1 MLKTDQL
8 NQFDVNIRNS
18 TISSRMNLNVN
29 LNAGIQLLWNN
40 SFSIDKY
47 HGPITDVTGAYYM
60 AFNASPVDFSPTYSG
75 DEATSWPHLRFG
87 TTPSKATNPYE
98 AIQRG
103 YKERGRYSA
112 TSRMEYIH
120 NLSSLMKGL
129 EVRASIS
136 LTKTGYN
143 ENSYSTLPF
152 YYYLDPENGYDAETD
167 KYTLTVVQNGRR
179 TLELDNARASESTQ
193 WVYEGRL
200 LHTAAWD
207 DHQTSLTAVLQ
218 AIQSTSSPAPSLFEG
233 IEHRNLSFSM
243 RGTYGYKDRYFI
255 EGSFGYNGS
264 ERFAKDNRM
273 GFFPAVGAAWVITK
287 ENFMQCIN
295 NQVSF
300 LKLRASWGKVGN
312 DGIITSPR
320 FVYMP
325 QIGQNENGYVGTDP
339 EAGNGQYFY
348 RYQIQNYGDPGI
360 EWEVSEQINLGL
372 ETRFFKDILE
382 LNADF
387 YQEIRHNIIANRTV
401 IPGNMGVEFAPL
413 DNIGKVRSRGM
424 DLSAKVQHAFTPDCW
439 FILNGTL
446 TYSKAV
452 YKDLE
457 EAVDKPAW
465 QLSNGYEISQQIGY
479 IAEGLFRDQAEI
491 DNAPSQPWSQP
502 GDIRYRDVNGDGKI
516 DVNDA
521 VHIGFP
527 ETPRLVYGFS
537 GFLNYK
543 NWEFNFAFQGSG
555 KRGFFI
561 NAESISPFDGS
572 RAMLK
577 AIYDS
582 HWTEDNMSN
591 KPFWPRLSVDNIIT
605 YNVPEDWDSSMTSL
619 RKSTY
624 FMRECSFL
632 RCTSLELAYNL
643 SENLRNKLRM
653 QNVKFFLR
661 ANNPFIISDFKL
673 WDVELGDNGFNYPI
687 QKTYA
692 IGVNISF

>member
-1 MLKTDQL
+1 
-8 NQFDVNIRNS
+8 
-18 TISSRMNLNVN
+18 
-29 LNAGIQLLWNN
+29 
-40 SFSIDKY
+40 
-47 HGPITDVTGAYYM
+47 
-60 AFNASPVDFSPTYSG
+60 
-75 DEATSWPHLRFG
+75 
-87 TTPSKATNPYE
+87 
-98 AIQRG
+98 
-103 YKERGRYSA
+103 
-112 TSRMEYIH
+112 
-120 NLSSLMKGL
+120 
-129 EVRASIS
+129 
-136 LTKTGYN
+136 
-143 ENSYSTLPF
+143 
-152 YYYLDPENGYDAETD
+152 
-167 KYTLTVVQNGRR
+167 
-179 TLELDNARASESTQ
+179 
-193 WVYEGRL
+193 
-200 LHTAAWD
+200 
-207 DHQTSLTAVLQ
+207 
-218 AIQSTSSPAPSLFEG
+218 
-233 IEHRNLSFSM
+233 
-243 RGTYGYKDRYFI
+243 
-255 EGSFGYNGS
+255 
-264 ERFAKDNRM
+264 
-273 GFFPAVGAAWVITK
+273 
-287 ENFMQCIN
+287 
-295 NQVSF
+295 
-300 LKLRASWGKVGN
+300 
-312 DGIITSPR
+312 
-320 FVYMP
+320 
-325 QIGQNENGYVGTDP
+325 
-339 EAGNGQYFY
+339 
-348 RYQIQNYGDPGI
+348 
-360 EWEVSEQINLGL
+360 
-372 ETRFFKDILE
+372 
-382 LNADF
+382 
-387 YQEIRHNIIANRTV
+387 
-401 IPGNMGVEFAPL
+401 MGVEFAPL

>member
-1 MLKTDQL
+1 MGGPQMAAADIDLKVDSTELGVVGVIEVLKHIFTFVAIFFRLVRAAKQERPDEVVLIDYPGFNLLFALMMYANRIPVVWYVCPHLWVWGKWRLPVLAKICTKMLVIFPFEEEVFAPTRLRATFVGHPLVDIVEERRDPEIQRSPEEFLLLPGSRTMEINFLLRPMLDTISQL
-8 NQFDVNIRNS
+8 AERHPELKFHLSAPREKIARLCDEIYGEYRRKHPDVPTVNISCADTPYWQQRAGTGLAASGTVTVESAIAGLPLVVGYKLNWV
-18 TISSRMNLNVN
+18 TI
-29 LNAGIQLLWNN
+29 LL
-40 SFSIDKY
+40 
-47 HGPITDVTGAYYM
+47 
-60 AFNASPVDFSPTYSG
+60 ASLVVRLY
-75 DEATSWPHLRFG
+75 
-87 TTPSKATNPYE
+87 
-98 AIQRG
+98 RG
-103 YKERGRYSA
+103 YF
-112 TSRMEYIH
+112 TM
-120 NLSSLMKGL
+120 
-129 EVRASIS
+129 V
-136 LTKTGYN
+136 
-143 ENSYSTLPF
+143 
-152 YYYLDPENGYDAETD
+152 
-167 KYTLTVVQNGRR
+167 
-179 TLELDNARASESTQ
+179 
-193 WVYEGRL
+193 
-200 LHTAAWD
+200 
-207 DHQTSLTAVLQ
+207 
-218 AIQSTSSPAPSLFEG
+218 
-233 IEHRNLSFSM
+233 
-243 RGTYGYKDRYFI
+243 
-255 EGSFGYNGS
+255 
-264 ERFAKDNRM
+264 
-273 GFFPAVGAAWVITK
+273 
-287 ENFMQCIN
+287 
-295 NQVSF
+295 
-300 LKLRASWGKVGN
+300 
-312 DGIITSPR
+312 
-320 FVYMP
+320 
-325 QIGQNENGYVGTDP
+325 
-339 EAGNGQYFY
+339 
-348 RYQIQNYGDPGI
+348 
-360 EWEVSEQINLGL
+360 
-372 ETRFFKDILE
+372 
-382 LNADF
+382 
-387 YQEIRHNIIANRTV
+387 NIIANRTV

-424 DLSAKVQHAFTPDCW
+424 DLSAKVQHAFSPDCW